1 MIFRLSF
8 CLVAFSLN
16 AAAAPSPKINY
27 EEHIRPIL
35 KARCFKCHSDDEQ
48 KADLNLQNYTATMK
62 GGSGGE
68 SMLPGKPNSSLL
80 FQAITHADGVEK
92 MPPKSDKMPEAEI
105 ELFKKWILAGLPEN
119 SGSSTKVTAVVEFK
133 AMAATRPAIPPMPGD
148 LPKITIPPSI
158 HPLPVTALAV
168 SPWAPL
174 VAVAGPDCI
183 KLIHSENKQ
192 PLGLLPFPE
201 GIPFVLRFSRDGAVL
216 LAAGGNPVQSGKV
229 ALFDVK
235 SGKRLATYGD
245 ETDVVLAADFS
256 ADGQFV
262 ALGGPGKI
270 VKVFHAKDGKLAY
283 KIGKHTD
290 WITALEFSPDGSKL
304 ATGDRAGGIHV
315 WDSASGGIVFSL
327 SEHKDSITALT
338 WRPDGALLAS
348 ASEDGGMIQWNMK
361 DGWPAQTLNPHT
373 VARKAKQYGKLPN
386 GVLWAQFTSTGQLL
400 STGRDSAVRCWG
412 AQSEKPEFSLPDLGG
427 QPTKVTTTSDGK
439 FVVIGDAQG
448 TVRLWNIG
456 DSKGGVTVLQ

>member
-1 MIFRLSF
+1 MISRLSL

-16 AAAAPSPKINY
+16 AAAAPSSKISY

-48 KADLNLQNYTATMK
+48 KADLNLQTYAATMK

-68 SMLPGKPNSSLL
+68 ALLPGKPNSSLL
-80 FQAITHADGVEK
+80 FQAITHAEGVEK
-92 MPPKSDKMPEAEI
+92 MPPKSDKMPESEI
-105 ELFKKWILAGLPEN
+105 DLFKKWILAGLPEN
-119 SGSSTKVTAVVEFK
+119 SGSSTKVASVVEFK
-133 AMAATRPAIPPMPGD
+133 AMTATRPAIPSMPEA
-148 LPKITIPPSI
+148 LPKLTIPPSV
-158 HPLPVTALAV
+158 HPLPITALAA

-174 VAVAGPDCI
+174 LAVAGPDCI

-192 PLGLLPFPE
+192 LLGILPFPE

-235 SGKRLATYGD
+235 TGKRIATYGD

-256 ADGQFV
+256 SDGQFV
-262 ALGGPGKI
+262 ALGGPGKV

-283 KIGKHTD
+283 KIAKHTD
-290 WITALEFSPDGSKL
+290 WITSLEFSPDGTKL

-315 WDSASGGIVFSL
+315 WDSATGGIAFSL
-327 SEHKDSITALT
+327 SEHKESITALT

-361 DGWPAQTLNPHT
+361 DGWPAQTLTPHT
-373 VARKAKQYGKLPN
+373 VVRQKGQYGKIPN
-386 GVLWAQFTSTGQLL
+386 GVLWAQFTATGKLM
-400 STGRDSAVRCWG
+400 STGRDRAVRVWG
-412 AQSEKPEFSLPDLGG
+412 SAGEKAESALPELPA

-439 FVVIGDAQG
+439 FVVIGDSQG
-448 TVRLWNIG
+448 GVRLWSIDTPG
-456 DSKGGVTVLQ
+456 TLSVLQ

>member
-1 MIFRLSF
+1 MISRISL
-8 CLVAFSLN
+8 CLVAFSLT
-16 AAAAPSPKINY
+16 AAAAPSSKINY

-48 KADLNLQNYTATMK
+48 KADLNLQTYAATIK

-68 SMLPGKPNSSLL
+68 SLLPGKPNSSLL
-80 FQAITHADGVEK
+80 FQAITHSEGVEK

-119 SGSSTKVTAVVEFK
+119 SGSSTKVSSVVEFK
-133 AMAATRPAIPPMPGD
+133 AMATSRPATPPMPGD
-148 LPKITIPPSI
+148 LPKIAIPLTARPA
-158 HPLPVTALAV
+158 PVTALAA

-174 VAVAGPDCI
+174 LAVAGADCI
-183 KLIHSENKQ
+183 QLIHSENKQ
-192 PLGLLPFPE
+192 SLGFLPFPE

-235 SGKRLATYGD
+235 TGKRLATYGD

-256 ADGQFV
+256 SDGKFV

-283 KIGKHTD
+283 NIAKHTD

-315 WDSASGGIVFSL
+315 WDSATGGIAFSL

-373 VARKAKQYGKLPN
+373 VVRKAKQYGKMPN
-386 GVLWAQFTSTGQLL
+386 GVLCAQFTTTGQLL
-400 STGRDSAVRCWG
+400 STGRDRAVRIW
-412 AQSEKPEFSLPDLGG
+412 ATQSEKPAHSLSDLAA

-448 TVRLWNIG
+448 AVKLWSTA
-456 DSKGGVTVLQ
+456 DPKGAVTVLQ